1 MWPGALRHC
10 APTASSRMSG
20 GNASQVHWSAVH
32 VPKHS
37 PRVRRHSKCDS
48 VHVDIRL
55 VYIRLVSTRRH
66 AGVLSNDPFDLAL
79 LIKAADTGFPFSI
92 P

>member
-1 MWPGALRHC
+1 
-10 APTASSRMSG
+10 
-20 GNASQVHWSAVH
+20 
-32 VPKHS
+32 
-37 PRVRRHSKCDS
+37 
-48 VHVDIRL
+48 VD
-55 VYIRLVSTRRH
+55 IRLVSTRRH